1 MREFQFLQT
10 PGPTNVPG
18 RILRELSR
26 PTIDHRGPDF
36 PGLSERVIS
45 GLQSVF
51 RTNQPVVIF
60 PSSGTGAWEAALVNT
75 LSPGD
80 SVLMYETGYF
90 ATLWKDMAQRLGLN
104 VNFLPGDW
112 RTGVDASAIN
122 QTLIDDRDKKI
133 KAVCCVH
140 GETSTGVVS
149 SVPDIR
155 KAMDDA
161 DHPALLIVDA
171 ISSLAASDYRHDEWR
186 ADVTISS
193 SQKGLML
200 PPGLS
205 FNALSDNALRA
216 SKTASLSKSYWD
228 WNTML
233 ASNKSGYFPYTPA
246 TNLLYGLA
254 EALAMIRE
262 EGLDETIARHAR
274 LAEATRRAVTDWGL
288 EIYCNEP
295 QQFSNSLTA
304 VLIPRDYDADEFRSL
319 VLENFNLALGGGLG
333 KLAGKIF
340 RIGHLGCFNE
350 LMLCGVLS
358 GISMGLQITGV
369 PLKRTGVDAALE
381 YLGEHT

>member
-36 PGLSERVIS
+36 PDLSERVIS